1 MRMKYLLLI
10 FALLSI
16 AGWWGPFAFLDDAN
30 DDATPM
36 TEVSSSSWLDK
47 ETRAIQSQA
56 SNLDS
61 NVLKLSLTAYRNARQ
76 KGLDSKQLLTIVD
89 YTKPST
95 ERRLWVVDLKNNK
108 VLFNTWVAHGKN
120 SGGVSS
126 NSFSNDARSL
136 KSSLGVFLTSESYD
150 GHNGYSL
157 RLKGLERGINDNAY
171 SRTVVFHGA
180 DYASPETAKQ
190 LGRLGRSWGCFA
202 VGRHVIKPLVDTIKH
217 DTLVVAYY
225 PDKRW
230 LQHSAFLNA

>member
-1 MRMKYLLLI
+1 MKYLLFI
-10 FALLSI
+10 FAFLSI
-16 AGWWGPFAFLDDAN
+16 VGWWGPFSFLNTSEDDITAGI
-30 DDATPM
+30 TSV
-36 TEVSSSSWLDK
+36 TTSSWIDQ
-47 ETRAIQSQA
+47 EVRTIGSQA
-56 SNLDS
+56 DNLDR

-89 YTKPST
+89 YSKPST
-95 ERRLWVVDLKNNK
+95 ERRLWVVDLKSNK

-136 KSSLGVFLTSESYD
+136 KSSLGVFVTSETYD
-150 GHNGYSL
+150 GHHGYSL
-157 RLKGLERGINDNAY
+157 RVRGLERGINDNAY

-180 DYASPETAKQ
+180 EYANPEVAKQ

-202 VGRHVIKPLVDTIKH
+202 VAPHVIRSLVDTIKH

-230 LQHSAFLNA
+230 LRNSTFLNA